1 MAKVLKFPVKKEL
14 PKELEERLHSIAK
27 LYVGLLNEVLVA
39 VSDDVTDEEEFDEI
53 TNLMLNSLIEGV
65 LKAIEEVNESK

>member
-39 VSDDVTDEEEFDEI
+39 VSDDVTDEEEFDEV

-65 LKAIEEVNESK
+65 LKAIEEVNGS